1 MKFWKQS
8 SLVLRTQSSRA
19 ELPRATQMRQRRV
32 RQLLERSFQQ
42 RSAKG
47 LRLRTRTRLYLNKMR
62 GAGPRPARLHHS
74 YIFWSWLGAFLGITA
89 TGYPAALTHAPLLI
103 APFGAT
109 CVLIFGAPDSPLAQP
124 RNVIGGHCIATLI
137 SLTLLHLFG
146 GDWWVM
152 ALAVATSIAV
162 MQLTSTLHPPAG
174 ATPLVVIL
182 SKAAWS
188 FFFMPVLLG
197 AIILV
202 ACAVLFNNLSHDR
215 TYPKYWF

>member
-1 MKFWKQS
+1 MQS
-8 SLVLRTQSSRA
+8 VKNLISEAKSTSPSSKRQFSYARA
-19 ELPRATQMRQRRV
+19 
-32 RQLLERSFQQ
+32 LLERSFS
-42 RSAKG
+42 RTVTRPSL
-47 LRLRTRTRLYLNKMR
+47 LRRRVKRYIAKMR
-62 GAGPRPARLHHS
+62 GGLPRPARLRHT

-89 TGYPAALTHAPLLI
+89 TGYPAALTHTPLLI

-137 SLTLLHLFG
+137 SLALLHLFG
-146 GDWWVM
+146 CDWWVM
-152 ALAVATSIAV
+152 ALAVATSIGI

-174 ATPLVVIL
+174 ATPLVVIM

-188 FFFMPVLLG
+188 FLFTPVLTG

-202 ACAVLFNNLSHDR
+202 TCAVVFNNLAKDR

>member
-1 MKFWKQS
+1 MTHQSPETRSFQASSDRKF
-8 SLVLRTQSSRA
+8 SRA
-19 ELPRATQMRQRRV
+19 RRI
-32 RQLLERSFQQ
+32 LERSFLKP
-42 RSAKG
+42 SASPAPLRHRLKRYVTKMKG
-47 LRLRTRTRLYLNKMR
+47 GVDRPPRLPYKYVLC
-62 GAGPRPARLHHS
+62 
-74 YIFWSWLGAFLGITA
+74 SWMGAFLGITA
-89 TGYPAALTHAPLLI
+89 TGFPAALTHAPLLI

-146 GDWWVM
+146 ADWWVM
-152 ALAVATSIAV
+152 ALAVATSIGI

-174 ATPLVVIL
+174 ATPLVVIM

-188 FFFMPVLLG
+188 FLVVPVLSG

-202 ACAVLFNNLSHDR
+202 ICAVLFNNLLEDR
-215 TYPKYWF
+215 HYPKYWF